1 MHLRDRYDAT
11 KPIRV
16 SRFKIPTIAAK
27 NKWMTVPEILVHS
40 SNIGSAKMALDV
52 VLLNKKYLKKMGML
66 SPAGIELPEV
76 GSPLTP
82 DRSRT

>member
-1 MHLRDRYDAT
+1 MKWVHSALFTAAIALRQRPVHSKDRYDAT

-16 SRFKIPTIAAK
+16 SRFKISDYHAK

-52 VLLNKKYLKKMGML
+52 GTVAQKKYLKKMGM
-66 SPAGIELPEV
+66 
-76 GSPLTP
+76 
-82 DRSRT
+82 